1 MFVLYESMMT
11 TCQYDLTCINQS
23 LYNVLFHLSISILKN
38 DCVYL
43 FMYFYFSV
51 STWDCPSEF
60 VSEEEVKIK
69 QKEKKEANE
78 DEIENAKEK
87 KVNEGHDDGIAE
99 EKEKRQQDISS
110 PENTSTSQSKETESE
125 TNEQPT
131 TSHPQGWVAV
141 AAPARSTS
149 SQPKLKKSK
158 KDKVC
163 FGSYSGNIL
172 TVNF

>member
-1 MFVLYESMMT
+1 
-11 TCQYDLTCINQS
+11 
-23 LYNVLFHLSISILKN
+23 
-38 DCVYL
+38 
-43 FMYFYFSV
+43 MYFYFSV